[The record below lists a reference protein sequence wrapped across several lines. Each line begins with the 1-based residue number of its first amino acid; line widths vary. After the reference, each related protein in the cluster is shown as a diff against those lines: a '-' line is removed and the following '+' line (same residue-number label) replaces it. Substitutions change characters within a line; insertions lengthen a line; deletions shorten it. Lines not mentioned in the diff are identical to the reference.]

1 MFVSPH
7 PARRESCLFLN
18 SSRVGCRFLLLP
30 AGEINQALEAIGEIS
45 HAENLEYSS
54 DAQSSQP
61 ATVTQVLIDESGCV
75 FEGSILG
82 PLTLTLLPSSVTTS
96 LVACFP
102 NYSFNHCH
110 SVEFCSLL

>member
-1 MFVSPH
+1 M
-7 PARRESCLFLN
+7 FLN